1 MFPSAPASPRTPGGS
16 ARRNLGAA
24 ASPLS
29 RPGGRR
35 NLPVVAAGGSPGLFS
50 PAARRSG
57 SLSARATPTRVIQHP
72 SASDTIN
79 YDVKALGS
87 SLPVKVMEALKKA
100 DADDQL
106 SVQVDESGWVWLVC
120 KERLVIWKIGQ
131 SLFAKLS
138 LCKELQLP
146 PSDFQWSSSLA
157 AISFLG
163 SSGEAPSL
171 QSLAIMV
178 ATSEGTIRYW
188 PNLVHEA
195 SYTETFIDFGG
206 SLCSFLT
213 AVKGGSF
220 ILSSLRGQL
229 VRLIPDGSGKIHQHA
244 LPQGQG
250 MFSGIGR
257 KVSSLLGILSPGN
270 DAAVS
275 SVLWDKEKSSFYML
289 TSSNLSKWEIED
301 SSERYVFS
309 WDINRILKEHITDA
323 IWGSESNYEDIKGGV
338 NIQYMDLQQ
347 NRDGLVILAAAW
359 HPGDRPCL
367 VYYTLITVEDKGSQ
381 MSDDV
386 VVEVT
391 QYNPSFQSEEELT
404 CCLVVP
410 DYFSHA
416 AYLYK
421 EDEVFACSTGTGRI
435 SLPQE
440 KIILGIQGDSI
451 LGAGSCTSLPVFFAK
466 KSGLITIL
474 SRENVSVLP
483 EDLEDSLSSSVAG
496 PISESPAF
504 DASNRIEIT
513 AQEDKTK
520 LLKAAFLQYC
530 RKDIVNAQSM
540 VVELFPNNADLD
552 SDTEL
557 DRAVTQISVDLMDDY
572 PASDPRW
579 AESVPEEAAGFSNT
593 SLILLHQLED
603 KTKAHSFFIDFL
615 HQVGVFERLG
625 SFPVRGMPMAT
636 RLLLCEHAE
645 KLAAAIVLKNHHSRL
660 PDLVNAAIL
669 MALNKRECDIPP
681 NLTPADVFFREVSQ
695 IDSIFECL
703 LEEEEQILKETPVES
718 MEWAQIVVNVNN
730 IIKDMLQAA
739 CQYRQSRASLY
750 KTGEL
755 PEREPEYLPWTAS
768 SGPAGVRAAIMRQH
782 GVILKVVYPQVDS
795 NLRGIV
801 AEQLVALLDCF
812 LDGFVAQ
819 LLSVDRPADQERYS
833 NLEME
838 YVQKRSELLSPL
850 LSLGQ
855 YQLAAALAE
864 KYCDFDILVQMCEQ
878 TDNQARLQRY
888 MSQFADQVILFLNFS
903 DFLFRWYLEKGK
915 RGKLLSQPIA
925 QHGQL
930 ANFLQAHEHLS
941 WLHEINSQD
950 LQKAHRTLQTLAN
963 METRYFAKKKTLLGL
978 SKLAALASDFS
989 EDILQ
994 EKIEE
999 ISEQERFLLHQETLP
1014 EQLLVEKQLN
1024 LNEMPVLSAPQLI
1037 DMYICDENRRA
1048 NEYDFKKA
1056 LDLLEYIDED
1066 EEVDVND
1073 LKLKILCKALQRD
1086 GWSNSEGK
1094 DDPIEASKDSIF
1106 VKILQKLLKE
1116 GVQLSE
1122 YLPEVK
1128 DLLQAEELGTLK
1140 SNPYFKFVLKAN
1152 YELYVQGQA

>member
-1 MFPSAPASPRTPGGS
+1 MFPSTPASPRTPGGS
-16 ARRNLGAA
+16 ARRNLGSAA

-35 NLPVVAAGGSPGLFS
+35 NLAVVAAASSPGLFS
-50 PAARRSG
+50 PVGRRSG

-79 YDVKALGS
+79 YDVKAFGS

-100 DADDQL
+100 AANDQL
-106 SVQVDESGWVWLVC
+106 SVQVDESGWAWLVH
-120 KERLVIWKIGQ
+120 KGRLIIWKIGQ
-131 SLFAKLS
+131 SPVAKLS

-157 AISFLG
+157 AVSFLS
-163 SSGEAPSL
+163 SSGETTSL
-171 QSLAIMV
+171 QSLAVMV

-188 PNLVHEA
+188 PNLVHEG
-195 SYTETFIDFGG
+195 SYTETFTDFGG

-220 ILSSLRGQL
+220 ILSSFRGQL
-229 VRLIPDGSGKIHQHA
+229 VRLIPDSSGKIHQHA

-270 DAAVS
+270 DAAIS
-275 SVLWDKEKSSFYML
+275 SVLWDKERSSFYML
-289 TSSNLSKWEIED
+289 TSSNLNKWEIGD
-301 SSERYVFS
+301 SSERYIFS

-367 VYYTLITVEDKGSQ
+367 VYYTLITVEDKGFQ
-381 MSDDV
+381 ISDDV

-451 LGAGSCTSLPVFFAK
+451 LGAGSCTGLPIFFAK

-496 PISESPAF
+496 PNSESPAF
-504 DASNRIEIT
+504 DASSRIEII

-540 VVELFPNNADLD
+540 VVELFPSNADLD

-579 AESVPEEAAGFSNT
+579 AESTFLFLEAAGFSNT

-603 KTKAHSFFIDFL
+603 KTKAHLFFIDFL
-615 HQVGVFERLG
+615 HQAGVFERLG

-660 PDLVNAAIL
+660 PDLVNTAIL

-703 LEEEEQILKETPVES
+703 LEEEEQILKEMPVES
-718 MEWAQIVVNVNN
+718 IEWAQIVINVNN

-739 CQYRQSRASLY
+739 SQYRQSRASLY

-755 PEREPEYLPWTAS
+755 PEREPEYVPWTAS
-768 SGPAGVRAAIMRQH
+768 SGPAGIRTAIIRQH
-782 GVILKVVYPQVDS
+782 GIILKVVYPQVDS
-795 NLRGIV
+795 NLRSIV
-801 AEQLVALLDCF
+801 TEQLVALLDCF
-812 LDGFVAQ
+812 LDGYVSQ
-819 LLSVDRPADQERYS
+819 LKSVDRPAVQERYS

-855 YQLAAALAE
+855 YQMAAALAE

-888 MSQFADQVILFLNFS
+888 MSQFADQNFS

-915 RGKLLSQPIA
+915 RGKLLSQPVA

-930 ANFLQAHEHLS
+930 ASFLQAHEHLS

-1024 LNEMPVLSAPQLI
+1024 LNDMPVLSAPQLI

-1056 LDLLEYIDED
+1056 LDLLEYIDECC
-1066 EEVDVND
+1066 
-1073 LKLKILCKALQRD
+1073 ILFHLLNCFHNLFFVTCR
-1086 GWSNSEGK
+1086 WSNSEGK
-1094 DDPIEASKDSIF
+1094 DDPIEVSKDSIF

-1128 DLLQAEELGTLK
+1128 DLLQADELGNLK
-1140 SNPYFKFVLKAN
+1140 SNPYFEFVLKAN
-1152 YELYVQGQA
+1152 YELYIHGQA

>member
-16 ARRNLGAA
+16 ARRNLGSAA
-24 ASPLS
+24 PSPLS
-29 RPGGRR
+29 RPGGRK
-35 NLPVVAAGGSPGLFS
+35 NLAIVAAASSPVLFS
-50 PAARRSG
+50 PVARRSG

-72 SASDTIN
+72 SASETIN
-79 YDVKALGS
+79 YDVKGFGS

-106 SVQVDESGWVWLVC
+106 SVQVDESGWAWLVH
-120 KERLVIWKIGQ
+120 KERLIIWKIGQ
-131 SLFAKLS
+131 SPVAKLS

-146 PSDFQWSSSLA
+146 PSDFQWSSNLA
-157 AISFLG
+157 AISCLS
-163 SSGEAPSL
+163 SSGEASSL

-178 ATSEGTIRYW
+178 ATSEGSVRYW
-188 PNLVHEA
+188 PNLAHEG
-195 SYTETFIDFGG
+195 SYMETFTDFGG

-220 ILSSLRGQL
+220 LLSSSRGQL
-229 VRLIPDGSGKIHQHA
+229 VRLIPDSSGKIHQHA

-270 DAAVS
+270 DAVIS
-275 SVLWDKEKSSFYML
+275 SVLWDKERSSFYML
-289 TSSNLSKWEIED
+289 TSSNLNKWEIDD
-301 SSERYVFS
+301 SSERYILS

-367 VYYTLITVEDKGSQ
+367 VYYTLITVEDKGYQ

-391 QYNPSFQSEEELT
+391 QYNPSFQSEEEVL

-440 KIILGIQGDSI
+440 KIIFGIQGNMQEIKINHISLI
-451 LGAGSCTSLPVFFAK
+451 LLIECFYTEVFTLHFQ
-466 KSGLITIL
+466 
-474 SRENVSVLP
+474 
-483 EDLEDSLSSSVAG
+483 
-496 PISESPAF
+496 SPAF
-504 DASNRIEIT
+504 DATSRLEII

-520 LLKAAFLQYC
+520 LLKAAFLQFC
-530 RKDIVNAQSM
+530 RKDVVNAQSM
-540 VVELFPNNADLD
+540 VVELFPSNADLD
-552 SDTEL
+552 SDAEL

-603 KTKAHSFFIDFL
+603 KTKAHSFFIEFL

-625 SFPVRGMPMAT
+625 SFPVRGVPMAT

-669 MALNKRECDIPP
+669 IALNKRECDIPP
-681 NLTPADVFFREVSQ
+681 SLTPADVFFREVSQ

-703 LEEEEQILKETPVES
+703 LEEEEQILKDMPIES
-718 MEWAQIVVNVNN
+718 IEWAQIVVNVNN

-755 PEREPEYLPWTAS
+755 PEREPEYIPWTAS
-768 SGPAGVRAAIMRQH
+768 SGLRTAIIRQH
-782 GVILKVVYPQVDS
+782 GIILKVVYPQVDS
-795 NLRGIV
+795 NLRSIV

-812 LDGFVAQ
+812 LDGYVSQ
-819 LLSVDRPADQERYS
+819 LKSVDRPADQERYS
-833 NLEME
+833 SLEME

-855 YQLAAALAE
+855 YQMAAALAE
-864 KYCDFDILVQMCEQ
+864 RYCDFDILVQMCEQ

-888 MSQFADQVILFLNFS
+888 MSQFADQNFS

-930 ANFLQAHEHLS
+930 ASFLQAHEHLS

-1014 EQLLVEKQLN
+1014 EQLLAEKQLN
-1024 LNEMPVLSAPQLI
+1024 LNDMPVLSASQLI

-1056 LDLLEYIDED
+1056 LDLLEYIDEE

-1086 GWSNSEGK
+1086 GWSSSDGK

-1128 DLLQAEELGTLK
+1128 DLLQANELGNLRT
-1140 SNPYFKFVLKAN
+1140 NAYFEFVLKAN
-1152 YELYVQGQA
+1152 YELYVQGQV

>member
-1 MFPSAPASPRTPGGS
+1 MFPSTPASPRTPGGS
-16 ARRNLGAA
+16 ARRNLGSAA

-35 NLPVVAAGGSPGLFS
+35 NLAVVAAASSPGLFS
-50 PAARRSG
+50 PVGRRSG

-79 YDVKALGS
+79 YDVKAFGS

-100 DADDQL
+100 DANDQL
-106 SVQVDESGWVWLVC
+106 SVQVDESGWAWLVH
-120 KERLVIWKIGQ
+120 KGRLIIWKIGQ
-131 SLFAKLS
+131 SPVAKLS

-157 AISFLG
+157 AVSFLS
-163 SSGEAPSL
+163 SSGETTSL

-188 PNLVHEA
+188 PNLVHEG
-195 SYTETFIDFGG
+195 SYTETFTDFGG

-220 ILSSLRGQL
+220 ILSSFRGQL
-229 VRLIPDGSGKIHQHA
+229 VRLIPDSSGKIHQHA

-270 DAAVS
+270 DAAIS
-275 SVLWDKEKSSFYML
+275 SVLWDKERSSFYML
-289 TSSNLSKWEIED
+289 TSSNLNKWEIGD
-301 SSERYVFS
+301 SSERYIFS

-367 VYYTLITVEDKGSQ
+367 VYYTLITVEDKGFQ
-381 MSDDV
+381 ISDDV

-451 LGAGSCTSLPVFFAK
+451 LGAGSCTGLPIFFAK

-496 PISESPAF
+496 PNSESPAF
-504 DASNRIEIT
+504 DASNRIEII

-540 VVELFPNNADLD
+540 VVELFPSNADLD

-603 KTKAHSFFIDFL
+603 KTKAHLFFIDFL
-615 HQVGVFERLG
+615 HQAGVFERLG

-660 PDLVNAAIL
+660 PDLVNTAIL
-669 MALNKRECDIPP
+669 MALNKRECDVPP

-703 LEEEEQILKETPVES
+703 LEEEEQILKEMPVES
-718 MEWAQIVVNVNN
+718 IEWAQIVISVNN

-739 CQYRQSRASLY
+739 SQYRQSRASLY

-755 PEREPEYLPWTAS
+755 PEREPEYVPWTAS
-768 SGPAGVRAAIMRQH
+768 SGPAGIRTAIIRQH
-782 GVILKVVYPQVDS
+782 GIILKVVYPQVDS
-795 NLRGIV
+795 NLRSIV
-801 AEQLVALLDCF
+801 TEQLVALLDCF
-812 LDGFVAQ
+812 LDGYVSQ
-819 LLSVDRPADQERYS
+819 LKSVDRPAVQERYS
-833 NLEME
+833 SLEME

-855 YQLAAALAE
+855 YQMAAALAE

-888 MSQFADQVILFLNFS
+888 MSQFADQNFS

-915 RGKLLSQPIA
+915 RGKLLSQPVA

-930 ANFLQAHEHLS
+930 ASFLQAHEHLS

-1024 LNEMPVLSAPQLI
+1024 LNDMPVLSAPQLI

-1094 DDPIEASKDSIF
+1094 DDPIEVSKDSIF

-1128 DLLQAEELGTLK
+1128 DLLQADELGNLK
-1140 SNPYFKFVLKAN
+1140 SNPYFEFVLKAN
-1152 YELYVQGQA
+1152 YELYIHGQA

>member
-16 ARRNLGAA
+16 ARRNLGSAA
-24 ASPLS
+24 PSPLS
-29 RPGGRR
+29 RPGGRK
-35 NLPVVAAGGSPGLFS
+35 NLPAVAVASSPVLFS
-50 PAARRSG
+50 PVARRNG
-57 SLSARATPTRVIQHP
+57 SLSARATPTRVIQLP
-72 SASDTIN
+72 SGSETIN
-79 YDVKALGS
+79 YDVKGFGS

-106 SVQVDESGWVWLVC
+106 SVQVNESGWAWLVH
-120 KERLVIWKIGQ
+120 KERLIVWKIGQ
-131 SLFAKLS
+131 SPVAKLS

-157 AISFLG
+157 AISCLG
-163 SSGEAPSL
+163 SSGEVPSL

-178 ATSEGTIRYW
+178 ATSEGSVRYW
-188 PNLVHEA
+188 PSLTHEG
-195 SYTETFIDFGG
+195 SYTETVTDFGG

-220 ILSSLRGQL
+220 ILSSSSGQL
-229 VRLIPDGSGKIHQHA
+229 VRLIPDSSGKIHQHA

-270 DAAVS
+270 DAMIS
-275 SVLWDKEKSSFYML
+275 SVLWDKERSSFYML
-289 TSSNLSKWEIED
+289 TSSNLNKWEIDD
-301 SSERYVFS
+301 SSERYILS

-338 NIQYMDLQQ
+338 HIQYMDLQQ

-367 VYYTLITVEDKGSQ
+367 VYYTLITVEDKGYQ
-381 MSDDV
+381 ISDDV

-391 QYNPSFQSEEELT
+391 QYNPSFQSEEEVV
-404 CCLVVP
+404 CCLIVP

-421 EDEVFACSTGTGRI
+421 ENEVFACSTGTGRI

-440 KIILGIQGDSI
+440 KIIFGVQGDSI
-451 LGAGSCTSLPVFFAK
+451 LGAGSCTSLPIFFAK

-474 SRENVSVLP
+474 SRENISVLP
-483 EDLEDSLSSSVAG
+483 EDLEDSLSCSVAG
-496 PISESPAF
+496 PRSESPAF
-504 DASNRIEIT
+504 DIT
-513 AQEDKTK
+513 SRLEFIAQEDKTK

-540 VVELFPNNADLD
+540 VAELFPSNTDLD

-579 AESVPEEAAGFSNT
+579 AESVPEAVGFSNT

-603 KTKAHSFFIDFL
+603 KTKAHSFFIEFL

-625 SFPVRGMPMAT
+625 SFPVRAMPMAT

-703 LEEEEQILKETPVES
+703 LEEEEQILKDMPIES
-718 MEWAQIVVNVNN
+718 IEWAQIVVNVNN

-739 CQYRQSRASLY
+739 SQYRQSRASLY
-750 KTGEL
+750 KTEEL
-755 PEREPEYLPWTAS
+755 PEREPEYIPWTAS
-768 SGPAGVRAAIMRQH
+768 SGLRAAIIRQH
-782 GVILKVVYPQVDS
+782 GIILQMVYPQVDS
-795 NLRGIV
+795 NLRSIV

-812 LDGFVAQ
+812 LDGYASQ
-819 LLSVDRPADQERYS
+819 LKSVDRPADQERYS
-833 NLEME
+833 NVEME
-838 YVQKRSELLSPL
+838 FKQKRTELLSPL

-855 YQLAAALAE
+855 YQMAATLAE
-864 KYCDFDILVQMCEQ
+864 KYHDFDILVQMCEQ

-888 MSQFADQVILFLNFS
+888 MNQFADQNFS

-950 LQKAHRTLQTLAN
+950 LQKAHSTLQTLAN
-963 METRYFAKKKTLLGL
+963 TETRYFAKKKTLLGL

-994 EKIEE
+994 EKIDE

-1014 EQLLVEKQLN
+1014 EQLLAEKQLN
-1024 LNEMPVLSAPQLI
+1024 LNDMPVLSASQLI

-1056 LDLLEYIDED
+1056 LDLLEYIDEG

-1086 GWSNSEGK
+1086 GWSSSDGK

-1122 YLPEVK
+1122 YLPEVN
-1128 DLLQAEELGTLK
+1128 DMLQANELGNLK
-1140 SNPYFKFVLKAN
+1140 CNAYFRFVLKAN

>member
-1 MFPSAPASPRTPGGS
+1 MFPAAPGSPRTPGGP
-16 ARRNLGAA
+16 ARRTLGAA
-24 ASPLS
+24 AVSVP
-29 RPGGRR
+29 RPGGRKT
-35 NLPVVAAGGSPGLFS
+35 LAAAGSPGLFS
-50 PAARRSG
+50 PVGRRSG

-72 SASDTIN
+72 SASETIN
-79 YDVKALGS
+79 YDVKSFGS
-87 SLPVKVMEALKKA
+87 SLPVKVMEALRMA
-100 DADDQL
+100 DADDLL
-106 SVQVDESGWVWLVC
+106 SVQVDESGWAWLVY
-120 KERLVIWKIGQ
+120 KERLIIWKIGQ
-131 SLFAKLS
+131 SPVAKLS
-138 LCKELQLP
+138 VCKELQLP
-146 PSDFQWSSSLA
+146 SSDFQWSSSLA
-157 AISFLG
+157 AISCLST
-163 SSGEAPSL
+163 SSEVPSL
-171 QSLAIMV
+171 QSLSAMV
-178 ATSEGTIRYW
+178 ATSEGFVRYW
-188 PNLVHEA
+188 PSLLHEG
-195 SYTETFIDFGG
+195 SYTETFTDFGG

-220 ILSSLRGQL
+220 VLSSSRGQL
-229 VRLIPDGSGKIHQHA
+229 VRLIPDSSGKIHQHV

-257 KVSSLLGILSPGN
+257 RVSSLLGILSPSN
-270 DAAVS
+270 DAALS
-275 SVLWDKEKSSFYML
+275 SVLWDKERSSFYAL
-289 TSSNLSKWEIED
+289 TSSNLNKWEIDD
-301 SSERYVFS
+301 STERQVLS

-338 NIQYMDLQQ
+338 NVQYLDLQR

-359 HPGDRPCL
+359 HLGDSPCL
-367 VYYTLITVEDKGSQ
+367 TYYTLITVEDKGYH

-391 QYNPSFQSEEELT
+391 QYNPPFQSEELM
-404 CCLVVP
+404 CCFVVP
-410 DYFSHA
+410 DFFNHA
-416 AYLYK
+416 AYLYT

-440 KIILGIQGDSI
+440 KIIFGAQGDSI
-451 LGAGSCTSLPVFFAK
+451 LGAGCYTGVPIFFTRR
-466 KSGLITIL
+466 SGLVAIF

-496 PISESPAF
+496 PNNEGSAF
-504 DASNRIEIT
+504 DATSRMEII

-530 RKDIVNAQSM
+530 RKDVISAQSM
-540 VVELFPNNADLD
+540 VVELFPPNADLD

-557 DRAVTQISVDLMDDY
+557 DRAVIQISVDLVDDY

-615 HQVGVFERLG
+615 HQV
-625 SFPVRGMPMAT
+625 
-636 RLLLCEHAE
+636 
-645 KLAAAIVLKNHHSRL
+645 
-660 PDLVNAAIL
+660 
-669 MALNKRECDIPP
+669 
-681 NLTPADVFFREVSQ
+681 SQ
-695 IDSIFECL
+695 IDTIFECL
-703 LEEEEQILKETPVES
+703 LDHEEQILKDTPIES
-718 MEWAQIVVNVNN
+718 IEWAQIVVDVNN
-730 IIKDMLQAA
+730 IIKDVLQAA
-739 CQYRQSRASLY
+739 SQYRQSRASLY

-755 PEREPEYLPWTAS
+755 PEREPEYVPWTAS
-768 SGPAGVRAAIMRQH
+768 NGPAGIRTAIVRQH
-782 GVILKVVYPQVDS
+782 GIILKVVYPQVDS
-795 NLRGIV
+795 NLRSIV

-812 LDGFVAQ
+812 LDGFVSQ
-819 LLSVDRPADQERYS
+819 LKSVDRPADQDRYN

-888 MSQFADQVILFLNFS
+888 MTQFADQNFS

-930 ANFLQAHEHLS
+930 ASFLQAHEHLS

-950 LQKAHRTLQTLAN
+950 LEKAHRTLQALAN
-963 METRYFAKKKTLLGL
+963 VETRYFAKKKSLLGL

-989 EDILQ
+989 EDLLQ

-1014 EQLLVEKQLN
+1014 EQLLADKQLN
-1024 LNEMPVLSAPQLI
+1024 LSVMPVLTAPQLI
-1037 DMYICDENRRA
+1037 DLYICDENRRA

-1056 LDLLEYIDED
+1056 LDLLEYIDEE

-1086 GWSNSEGK
+1086 SCSWSSSEGK

-1128 DLLQAEELGTLK
+1128 DLLQADELGNLK
-1140 SNPYFKFVLKAN
+1140 SNLYFEFVLKAN
-1152 YELYVQGQA
+1152 YEHYVQGQA